1 MSSSSPGTSYDY
13 YEDSYN
19 SYYGPTGPYYDSVH
33 PYYQE
38 VDFRHLPFQQEMYQ
52 TKFIINKHNFLPI
65 IEQDLVSPEVE
76 YVKTEHVLK
85 NIKPVYIPEVFSEAS
100 EEDMKTSE
108 SVSEPVKV
116 NFFEPDAKVPSVPFI
131 PYSDQH
137 NPWNIL
143 HTGQNTDHL
152 YH

>member
-1 MSSSSPGTSYDY
+1 MFIKLLVKDVLGLKEADPQT
-13 YEDSYN
+13 
-19 SYYGPTGPYYDSVH
+19 
-33 PYYQE
+33 
-38 VDFRHLPFQQEMYQ
+38 FQHVRQSRTLA
-52 TKFIINKHNFLPI
+52 TKFIINKKNIIPI
-65 IEQDLVSPEVE
+65 SEQDFVSPEVE

-85 NIKPVYIPEVFSEAS
+85 NIKQVYIPEVFSEAS
-100 EEDMKTSE
+100 EEDNNTGA

-116 NFFEPDAKVPSVPFI
+116 NFFEPADAKVPSVPFI

-143 HTGQNTDHL
+143 HTGQNTEHL